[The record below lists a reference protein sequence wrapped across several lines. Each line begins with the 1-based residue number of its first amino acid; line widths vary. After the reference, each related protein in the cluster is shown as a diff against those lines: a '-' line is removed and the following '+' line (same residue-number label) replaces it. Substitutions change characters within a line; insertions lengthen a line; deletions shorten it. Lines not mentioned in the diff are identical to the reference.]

1 MTAYDVVEVITL
13 KIIKGLLVCLLC
25 VCLMGESLKASE
37 YLTYQSI
44 EFDRS
49 GKKLLDD
56 LNSFDLRML
65 NNKLGGRR
73 FWGWRTVSNLENEK
87 VYFQKETLYVIEN
100 GGTSAIRK
108 RYYFSTTEQDTVQI
122 SASGSIAIDVS
133 GDIRTFKSG
142 LESELS
148 ASYQATKSSTIEESV
163 EINIDVDPG
172 VRLEVEIYGEG
183 KISNGV
189 AAQYRFF
196 RKVRDGGWEIFTL
209 TTEYYS
215 IVKAP
220 IE

>member
-1 MTAYDVVEVITL
+1 MRKFKVFVLFV
-13 KIIKGLLVCLLC
+13 LC
-25 VCLMGESLKASE
+25 VSLLGDQLYAGE

-44 EFDRS
+44 EFDRPRQ
-49 GKKLLDD
+49 KLLQD
-56 LNSFDLRML
+56 LNAFDLRQL
-65 NNKLGGRR
+65 NSDLGGRR
-73 FWGWRTVSNLENEK
+73 FWGWRTVTNLENEK

-108 RYYFSTTEQDTVQI
+108 RYYFNTTEQESVQI
-122 SASGSIAIDVS
+122 SASGSISIDVS
-133 GDIRTFKSG
+133 GDIRKFKSG

-148 ASYQATKSSTIEESV
+148 ASYQANRSSTIEESV

-196 RKVRDGGWEIFTL
+196 RKVRSGGWEIFTL